1 MADYK
6 NCICIACRNKFE
18 PEDDIVVCPDCGTP
32 YHRDCWNEHG
42 KCINTE
48 LHETGESWKN
58 PASDVTTTT
67 ESTEEICSN
76 CGGKIKK
83 GSAYCIH
90 CGHAVNEEKFTTDSG
105 SWQQAMTEALNGRQN
120 ADPNEDMDGIT
131 LSEASD
137 FVGKN
142 QNYYLSRFRYF
153 RDTKRK
159 MSPNLMCV
167 IFPQLWFAY
176 RKMWLW
182 TAIVTV
188 GMFLLNVPGTIM
200 SMAQQT
206 DSIIAMYEKMG
217 GGLYQDFLLN
227 LESFVETNYTLL
239 YWIDFVG
246 SYLSL
251 AADILLFLF
260 GNYLYYR
267 HTIKRVKAIKADKRS
282 LVDMQ
287 SRIRMAGGAHI
298 GFIFLVLLAEFLLSA
313 CLAAILFVIMI

>member
-18 PEDDIVVCPDCGTP
+18 AEDDIVVCPDCGTP
-32 YHRDCWNEHG
+32 YHRDCWNEYG
-42 KCINTE
+42 RCINTE
-48 LHETGESWKN
+48 LHESGGSWKN
-58 PASDVTTTT
+58 PEAEKAASS
-67 ESTEEICSN
+67 ESAAETCPH
-76 CGGKIKK
+76 CGGTIRK

-90 CGHAVNEEKFTTDSG
+90 CGRAVNEESFSTDSE
-105 SWQQAMTEALNGRQN
+105 SWRQAMAEALNGRQT

-131 LSEASD
+131 LGEASD

-142 QNYYLSRFRYF
+142 QSYYLPRFRYF

-159 MSPNLMCV
+159 MSPNLVCV
-167 IFPQLWFAY
+167 IFPHLWFAY

-182 TAIVTV
+182 AAIVTV
-188 GMFLLNVPGTIM
+188 GMFLLKVPGTIIA
-200 SMAQQT
+200 MAQQT
-206 DSIIAMYEKMG
+206 DSLIAMYEKMG
-217 GGLYQDFLLN
+217 GGLYQNFLLN
-227 LESFVETNYTLL
+227 LQSFVETNYTLL
-239 YWIDFVG
+239 YRMDFVG

-267 HTIKRVKAIKADKRS
+267 HTIKRVKAIKADNRS
-282 LVDMQ
+282 LVDVQ

-313 CLAAILFVIMI
+313 CLAAILFVTMI